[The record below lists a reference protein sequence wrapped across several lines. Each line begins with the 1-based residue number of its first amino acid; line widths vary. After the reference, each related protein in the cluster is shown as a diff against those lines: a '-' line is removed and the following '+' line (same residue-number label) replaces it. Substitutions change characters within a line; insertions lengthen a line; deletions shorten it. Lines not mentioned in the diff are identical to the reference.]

1 MFPKLCL
8 SRRCPVDNLFESCA
22 ETADLAYINVDG
34 DNDVLCSVGHT
45 EEFFVFEP
53 LYESD
58 IVGFGVKKAITLH
71 LDPTEGIFDEVPMS
85 VELEGEGTIDLV
97 GKVEFLR
104 VVNYLDT
111 RHSILG

>member
-1 MFPKLCL
+1 M
-8 SRRCPVDNLFESCA
+8 SDNLFESCA
-22 ETADLAYINVDG
+22 ETADLAYVNVDG

-45 EEFFVFEP
+45 AEFFVFEP

-71 LDPTEGIFDEVPMS
+71 LDPTEGIFDEVPIS
-85 VELEGEGTIDLV
+85 VELEGSEEDIELV
-97 GKVEFLR
+97 GKIEFLR

-111 RHSILG
+111 RHSI